1 MGLHVEACDRCGHTR
16 LLANS
21 CRNRHCPT
29 CQRREQARWVEREL
43 ADLLEVEYFHLVF
56 TLPDQ
61 IARIA
66 LQNKRV
72 LYGLLFA
79 VTARTLETIAAD
91 PTYLGGEI
99 GYTAVLHTWGQTLQH
114 HPHLHCI
121 VPGGA
126 LSPDHTRFIRCRP
139 GFFLPVRVLSR
150 LFRRLFVQALEEAYE
165 RGELCLRGAIEQL
178 ADPAAFHALLAEVG
192 KLAWVVYAK
201 APTAGPAA
209 VVKYL
214 GRYTHRIAIANA
226 RLVAIEDGRVAF
238 RSKDYAAGGVE
249 RVMDLDACEFLRRFL
264 QHVLPRS
271 FQRIRHL
278 GLLANRRRATT
289 LALCRSLLAAE
300 PSPEAASA
308 SPPLTPPD
316 RPTSARREGEPC
328 PVCRRGRMHAVAWVR
343 LAPDLLSE
351 SVPAPLAP
359 DSS

>member
-1 MGLHVEACDRCGHTR
+1 MGLHVEVCDACGHTR

-21 CRNRHCPT
+21 CRNRHCPS
-29 CQRREQARWVEREL
+29 CQRREQARWVAREL
-43 ADLLEVEYFHLVF
+43 ADLLEVEYFHVVF
-56 TLPDQ
+56 TLPEQ

-72 LYGLLFA
+72 LYGLLFS

-150 LFRRLFVQALEEAYE
+150 LFRRLFLEAMGDAFD
-165 RGELCLRGAIEQL
+165 RGELVLRGTLEPL
-178 ADPAAFHALLAEVG
+178 AEPAAFHALLAEVG

-201 APTAGPAA
+201 APMVGPAA

-214 GRYTHRIAIANA
+214 GRYTHRIAIANS
-226 RLVAIEDGRVAF
+226 RLLAIEDGRVAF
-238 RSKDYAAGGVE
+238 RCKDYAADGLE
-249 RVMDLDACEFLRRFL
+249 RVMDLDACEFLRRYL

-271 FQRIRHL
+271 FQRIRHV
-278 GLLANRRRATT
+278 GLLANRRRATA

-300 PSPEAASA
+300 PSPEPASA
-308 SPPLTPPD
+308 SAPPSPD
-316 RPTSARREGEPC
+316 PPTSARRQGEPC

-343 LAPDLLSE
+343 LPPDLLPE
-351 SVPAPLAP
+351 SVPAPVAP